1 MALERFY
8 QALDEDA
15 AASLTAAQKRA
26 VEDAVL
32 ATTLATRHRI
42 DIRRTVSF
50 FGRRY
55 FYVFLA
61 GRDRRRIPRHE
72 STLGRLALSVLVVAW
87 LLFCAVSI
95 FITLYLIKS
104 ALGIDVFKNFHVGI
118 WTWLIE
124 HQQ

>member
-1 MALERFY
+1 MAIERFY
-8 QALDEDA
+8 QALDEET
-15 AASLTAAQKRA
+15 AASLTPAQKTA
-26 VEDAVL
+26 LEDAVL
-32 ATTLATRHRI
+32 AITLTTRQRI

-55 FYVFLA
+55 FYVLLV
-61 GRDRRRIPRHE
+61 GRDRRRMPRRE
-72 STLGRLALSVLVVAW
+72 STLGRLAISVLVVFW

-104 ALGIDVFKNFHVGI
+104 ALGIDIFKNFHVGI

-124 HQQ
+124 HQR